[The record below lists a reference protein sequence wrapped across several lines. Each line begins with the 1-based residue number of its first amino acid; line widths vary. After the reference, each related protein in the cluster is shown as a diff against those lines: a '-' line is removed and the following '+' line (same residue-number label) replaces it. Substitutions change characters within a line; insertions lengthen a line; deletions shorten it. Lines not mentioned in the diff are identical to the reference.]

1 MSREQFAASRRV
13 IWFGAFVLGAFMSPP
28 DPLSLFL
35 VAMPI
40 ILLFEAAMVVDR
52 FMRRSA

>member
-1 MSREQFAASRRV
+1 
-13 IWFGAFVLGAFMSPP
+13 MSPP

-40 ILLFEAAMVVDR
+40 IVLFEVAMVVDR
-52 FMRRSA
+52 FMRR

>member
-1 MSREQFAASRRV
+1 M

-40 ILLFEAAMVVDR
+40 IVLFEVAMVVDR
-52 FMRRSA
+52 FMRR